1 MVNVQN
7 DEFPRGRSLH
17 VFRGNMY
24 VEIIYTQLIDF
35 WSMKD

>member
-1 MVNVQN
+1 MSKMTSFR
-7 DEFPRGRSLH
+7 EAGLLH